1 MPLPISQQS
10 LDQLKNWKVVD
21 EKLQRIFVFRDFVQ
35 AFGFMTQVAIVAEKM
50 NHHPEWSNV
59 YKTVTI
65 DLITHSE
72 GFITQLDAELAVKM
86 DDIFNKINYKG

>member
-10 LDQLKNWKVVD
+10 LNQLKNWEVVN
-21 EKLQRIFVFRDFVQ
+21 EKLQRIFVFRDFIQ
-35 AFGFMTQVAIVAEKM
+35 AFGFMTQAAIVAEKM

-59 YKTVTI
+59 YKTVTV

-72 GFITQLDAELAVKM
+72 GCVTQLDAELAASM
-86 DDIFNKINYKG
+86 DDIFNKMNHKG

>member
-1 MPLPISQQS
+1 MPISQQS

-35 AFGFMTQVAIVAEKM
+35 AFGFMTQVAIIAEKM